1 MPVEISESRLQE
13 TFVAAMQ
20 RVYAWMAAGLFLTA
34 AVAWFVLGS
43 PAAQDLIFGN
53 SFVFFGLLIG
63 EVLLVITVTAAANRL
78 SAGKALALF
87 FLYAALNGATMAVIF
102 LVYTASSI
110 ALAFGATAVLF
121 AFMAFIGLTTRQ
133 DLTRWGPILFLGLI
147 GLIVGSVANLF
158 LANSTLDWIITYAG
172 IGLFLALTVYDSQRI
187 KDMTRESLAAGQADV
202 AARIGV
208 VGALR
213 LYLDF
218 INLFLMLLR
227 LFRRR

>member
-1 MPVEISESRLQE
+1 MPVELSETRLQE

-20 RVYAWMAAGLFLTA
+20 RVYLWMAAGLFLTA
-34 AVAWFVLGS
+34 AVSWFVISS
-43 PAAQDLIFGN
+43 PAVLELVFGN
-53 SFVFFGLLIG
+53 RLVFFGLIIG
-63 EVLLVITVTAAANRL
+63 ELLLVIAVTAAAARL

-87 FLYAALNGATMAVIF
+87 FLYAAINGVTMAFVF

-121 AFMAFIGLTTRQ
+121 AFMAFIGLTTKQ
-133 DLTRWGPILFLGLI
+133 DLTRWGPILFIGLI
-147 GLIVGSVANLF
+147 GLIIGSVVNVF

-202 AARIGV
+202 PARIGV